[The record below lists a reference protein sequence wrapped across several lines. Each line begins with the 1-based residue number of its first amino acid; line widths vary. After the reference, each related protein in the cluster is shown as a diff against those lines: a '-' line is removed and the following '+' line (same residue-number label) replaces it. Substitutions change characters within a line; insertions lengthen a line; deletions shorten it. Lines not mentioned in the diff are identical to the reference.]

1 VRNRKNVDPLHD
13 NGTDSGASSVE
24 GGWRAQSPWLKVMLL
39 VSLALVA
46 MGVYRCSAELVPME
60 GPRAIRVEK
69 ATIAVPDS
77 LLAIPAD
84 SLAVLATR
92 LFARDL
98 GEACAAEVSIG
109 EDASAWAAVRLHVR
123 AAPEGRIELIGTAS
137 SVLGGRLLAAVAV
150 TDSPDRLREMAL
162 VAARDMVRE
171 LDLAGD
177 PQVEGR

>member
-1 VRNRKNVDPLHD
+1 
-13 NGTDSGASSVE
+13 
-24 GGWRAQSPWLKVMLL
+24 MLL
-39 VSLALVA
+39 VSLALVVI
-46 MGVYRCSAELVPME
+46 GVYRCSAELVPSQ
-60 GPRAIRVEK
+60 GPRTIRVER
-69 ATIAVPDS
+69 ATVAVPDS
-77 LLAIPAD
+77 LLALPAD

-137 SVLGGRLLAAVAV
+137 SVLGGRRLAAVAV
-150 TDSPDRLREMAL
+150 TDSPDRLRETAL

-171 LDLAGD
+171 LDLADD
-177 PQVEGR
+177 PPAEGR

>member
-1 VRNRKNVDPLHD
+1 
-13 NGTDSGASSVE
+13 
-24 GGWRAQSPWLKVMLL
+24 M
-39 VSLALVA
+39 SLTLVA
-46 MGVYRCSAELVPME
+46 IGVYRCSAELVPME
-60 GPRAIRVEK
+60 GPRTIRVER

-77 LLAIPAD
+77 LLAVPVD

-98 GEACAAEVSIG
+98 GEACAVEVSIG

-123 AAPEGRIELIGTAS
+123 ATPEGRIELIGTAS
-137 SVLGGRLLAAVAV
+137 SVLGGRRLAAVAV

-177 PQVEGR
+177 PQAEGR

>member
-1 VRNRKNVDPLHD
+1 MRNRENVDPLHD
-13 NGTDSGASSVE
+13 NGTDSGASSVG
-24 GGWRAQSPWLKVMLL
+24 GGWRTQSPWLKVMLL
-39 VSLALVA
+39 VSLTLVVI
-46 MGVYRCSAELVPME
+46 GVYRCSAELAPME

-69 ATIAVPDS
+69 TTIAVPDS
-77 LLAIPAD
+77 LLAVPAD

-92 LFARDL
+92 LFARGL
-98 GEACAAEVSIG
+98 REASAAEVCVG

-123 AAPEGRIELIGTAS
+123 PAPEGRIELIGTAS

>member
-1 VRNRKNVDPLHD
+1 MRNRENGDPPH
-13 NGTDSGASSVE
+13 NGGTDSGTSSSE
-24 GGWRAQSPWLKVMLL
+24 GGWRAQSLWLKVILL
-39 VSLALVA
+39 VSLALVVI
-46 MGVYRCSAELVPME
+46 GVYRCSGELVPSQ
-60 GPRAIRVEK
+60 GPRTICVER
-69 ATIAVPDS
+69 ATVAVPDS
-77 LLAIPAD
+77 LLALPAD

-137 SVLGGRLLAAVAV
+137 SVLGGRRLAAVAV
-150 TDSPDRLREMAL
+150 TDSPDRLRETAL

-171 LDLAGD
+171 LDLADD
-177 PQVEGR
+177 PPAEGR

>member
-1 VRNRKNVDPLHD
+1 MRNRENVDPLHD
-13 NGTDSGASSVE
+13 SGTDSGASSVE

-39 VSLALVA
+39 VSLALVVI
-46 MGVYRCSAELVPME
+46 GVYRCSAELAPME
-60 GPRAIRVEK
+60 GPRAIRVENT
-69 ATIAVPDS
+69 TIAVPDS

-92 LFARDL
+92 LFARGL
-98 GEACAAEVSIG
+98 REASAAEVSVG

-123 AAPEGRIELIGTAS
+123 PAPEGRIELIGTAS

-162 VAARDMVRE
+162 VAARDMVRD